1 MPAHPDW
8 PEAGWTTLQE
18 DALALLRGWAA
29 QAHAL
34 DWGGLD
40 LFGVHAEAPHARL
53 DGMGLVLLLGG
64 RPVVA
69 LTEVSAAIRAESGA
83 TMTYHRRAVWPPEC
97 CLIWDLERVE

>member
-53 DGMGLVLLLGG
+53 DGMGLVPLLGG
-64 RPVVA
+64 RPVLA
-69 LTEVSAAIRAESGA
+69 LTEDTAAINAASGG
-83 TMTYHRRAVWPPEC
+83 TLTFLRRRAWPPGR
-97 CLIWDLERVE
+97 CLIWEL